1 MLTLGGVS
9 DPYIAAV
16 PEAGLL
22 EFKTVDGVPELGSP
36 VPVDAGG
43 IVVIGVAAGVV
54 GDTVFV
60 VGDGDEENDE

>member
-22 EFKTVDGVPELGSP
+22 EFKTVDGVPELP
-36 VPVDAGG
+36 KEDLLLR
-43 IVVIGVAAGVV
+43 
-54 GDTVFV
+54 
-60 VGDGDEENDE
+60 EKENYY